1 MNCKEAIRLMSEEMD
16 RDLDGGNRFALRLH
30 KLICVGCRNYQKQLS
45 FIRQACQQQ
54 VAVDDAPPTTPD
66 LNPPQRL

>member
-16 RDLDGGNRFALRLH
+16 HDLAGGHRFALRLH

-45 FIRQACQQQ
+45 FLRQACQQQ
-54 VAVDDAPPTTPD
+54 VAPDDATPP
-66 LNPPQRL
+66 PPPI

>member
-54 VAVDDAPPTTPD
+54 VAVDDATPPPPT
-66 LNPPQRL
+66 

>member
-45 FIRQACQQQ
+45 FIRQACQQP
-54 VAVDDAPPTTPD
+54 VAVDDATPP
-66 LNPPQRL
+66 PPI